1 VPILGRVM
9 RTGEDTPEADPVVV
23 LSGDVWNSVF
33 AKDPGVLGK
42 KVMIQGKPHIVIGVM
57 PSQFSLP
64 FPGSNQVW
72 TATDLDAKARSDRSA
87 TILRVIGLL
96 KPGVRAE
103 KAAAELN
110 VIQSNT
116 ARAYASLHL
125 GDHVLLEKY
134 KSALTAT
141 YRQTLNALQAA
152 VIVVW
157 LIACINVSS
166 LMLTRSISRR
176 HEIILKRA
184 LGASGFRLARQ
195 ALIESLVI
203 CLSGGVLG
211 LGLGMV
217 SVYLLL
223 DEITRVVPFYRDV
236 QLHGAVLGF
245 LLAISVLSAVAA
257 CVLPVLYCM
266 HAPAQEVI
274 RTGFSI
280 TGISV
285 RLRRL
290 RDAMVVGQIA
300 LALVLLSASGLMIRT
315 LQALHAVPL
324 GFDENNVLTASLIL
338 PETLYANKN
347 IDTAVYEPLLLRVKQ
362 LPRVQVAAISSALPM
377 RTEFTTQAS
386 FAVIGDR
393 RGTLAERPYANLQI
407 ATAAFPVVLG
417 VRLIRGRFFSD
428 WDSAASQPVAVVN
441 QSFSTRYFM
450 GADPLTFRLGFGKKD
465 RFASVTVIGVMDD
478 MKESDLARETEP
490 EIYLCATQLTPDI
503 SFYAV
508 ATAATQLAVRT
519 GSNPDSIAAPVRQIL
534 HDIAPDA
541 RVGDIKALH
550 RVVEDSIGNQRL
562 AAKLLELFAAA
573 ALLISL
579 SGLYALLQFSVNQG
593 IRDIGV
599 RLAVGAGRADVI
611 RFVVVRASMVV
622 GTGLA
627 IGVFLSFVLQA
638 TIRPYLFGLQA
649 HGLFT
654 ILAVTFVFAVCGAV
668 AAYLPARHAAAIEP
682 MQALREQ

>member
-1 VPILGRVM
+1 
-9 RTGEDTPEADPVVV
+9 
-23 LSGDVWNSVF
+23 
-33 AKDPGVLGK
+33 
-42 KVMIQGKPHIVIGVM
+42 
-57 PSQFSLP
+57 
-64 FPGSNQVW
+64 
-72 TATDLDAKARSDRSA
+72 
-87 TILRVIGLL
+87 
-96 KPGVRAE
+96 
-103 KAAAELN
+103 
-110 VIQSNT
+110 
-116 ARAYASLHL
+116 
-125 GDHVLLEKY
+125 
-134 KSALTAT
+134 
-141 YRQTLNALQAA
+141 
-152 VIVVW
+152 
-157 LIACINVSS
+157 
-166 LMLTRSISRR
+166 
-176 HEIILKRA
+176 
-184 LGASGFRLARQ
+184 
-195 ALIESLVI
+195 
-203 CLSGGVLG
+203 
-211 LGLGMV
+211 
-217 SVYLLL
+217 
-223 DEITRVVPFYRDV
+223 
-236 QLHGAVLGF
+236 
-245 LLAISVLSAVAA
+245 
-257 CVLPVLYCM
+257 
-266 HAPAQEVI
+266 
-274 RTGFSI
+274 
-280 TGISV
+280 
-285 RLRRL
+285 
-290 RDAMVVGQIA
+290 
-300 LALVLLSASGLMIRT
+300 
-315 LQALHAVPL
+315 
-324 GFDENNVLTASLIL
+324 
-338 PETLYANKN
+338 
-347 IDTAVYEPLLLRVKQ
+347 
-362 LPRVQVAAISSALPM
+362 
-377 RTEFTTQAS
+377 
-386 FAVIGDR
+386 
-393 RGTLAERPYANLQI
+393 
-407 ATAAFPVVLG
+407 
-417 VRLIRGRFFSD
+417 
-428 WDSAASQPVAVVN
+428 VAVVN